1 MTMGQQWRSKTSKRT
16 ILIIIKKGDEV
27 LVRYPN
33 LTSKW
38 RKIEDIKRLY
48 FPR

>member
-1 MTMGQQWRSKTSKRT
+1 MSTGQQWRSRTSKRT

-33 LTSKW
+33 MTSKW
-38 RKIEDIKRLY
+38 RKISDIKRY
-48 FPR
+48 YTP